1 MGGAVDW
8 CVCCCMVC
16 NALAIWYCW
25 CSGGVGVWDRAGWG
39 VVLCTGNE
47 RGFVGVYVH
56 VCVCVCSGV
65 PTRRVWGGGAAV
77 VGAAFVVGCGVVCV
91 CVWRGWGVGRTGGSG
106 WGGTGW
112 VGGWWWCV
120 CVWWWCGGVVGGG
133 VCGAAWLQYARV
145 CGWVGGWAGWWMGRS
160 VARSRMLRLDFLD
173 VVTLSRHT

>member
-77 VGAAFVVGCGVVCV
+77 VGAACVVGCGVVCV

-112 VGGWWWCV
+112 VGGWWCV

-133 VCGAAWLQYARV
+133 CMRRGVVAVCEGL
-145 CGWVGGWAGWWMGRS
+145 WVGGRVGGVVDGAKRGAFAN
-160 VARSRMLRLDFLD
+160 VA
-173 VVTLSRHT
+173 TGLS

>member
-77 VGAAFVVGCGVVCV
+77 VGAACVVGCGVVCV

-106 WGGTGW
+106 GGGTGW
-112 VGGWWWCV
+112 VGGWWCV
-120 CVWWWCGGVVGGG
+120 CVCGGGVVVWWGGG

>member
-77 VGAAFVVGCGVVCV
+77 VGAACVVGCGVVCV

-106 WGGTGW
+106 GGER
-112 VGGWWWCV
+112 GGWAGGGVCV
-120 CVWWWCGGVVGGG
+120 CVVVVWWCGGGGG
-133 VCGAAWLQYARV
+133 CMRRGVVAVCEGL
-145 CGWVGGWAGWWMGRS
+145 WVGGRVGGVVDGAKRGAFAN
-160 VARSRMLRLDFLD
+160 VA
-173 VVTLSRHT
+173 TGLS

>member
-77 VGAAFVVGCGVVCV
+77 VGAACVVGCGVVCV
-91 CVWRGWGVGRTGGSG
+91 CVAGVGGGKD
-106 WGGTGW
+106 GGER
-112 VGGWWWCV
+112 GGWAGGGVCV
-120 CVWWWCGGVVGGG
+120 CVVVVWWCGGGGGG
-133 VCGAAWLQYARV
+133 VYAARRG
-145 CGWVGGWAGWWMGRS
+145 CSMRGFVGGWAGGRGGGWGEAWR
-160 VARSRMLRLDFLD
+160 VRECCDWTFLMW
-173 VVTLSRHT
+173 